1 MNIPLDEFTILH
13 KSKSNLEYERMYE
26 RPLLIFM
33 MTLAIGLSILLFY
46 WSLDNPAF
54 SQLSSPSLNSSSSKN
69 TLRINIS
76 NTSQNFKELVGK
88 YITISANLNYL
99 ESDKTA
105 DNRSID
111 GIAYISIVDV
121 KDKIPVDLEDWS
133 VEKGLYIPS
142 INPGQSLPLEW
153 DVRLVKAGEY
163 TISVLFNE
171 NKNPHSSPIVSSRIK
186 LEVLP
191 KLNLNPSNVLPVAFG
206 VPAFL
211 IGVLG
216 TLNYIRGRK
225 TGIYR

>member
-1 MNIPLDEFTILH
+1 
-13 KSKSNLEYERMYE
+13 
-26 RPLLIFM
+26 

-46 WSLDNPAF
+46 WSLNNPAF
-54 SQLSSPSLNSSSSKN
+54 SQLFTPSLNSSSSKN
-69 TLRINIS
+69 ALRINIS

-99 ESDKTA
+99 KTDKVA
-105 DNRSID
+105 GNSSID

-133 VEKGLYIPS
+133 VEKGLYIPP

-171 NKNPHSSPIVSSRIK
+171 NKNPHSPPIVSSRMN